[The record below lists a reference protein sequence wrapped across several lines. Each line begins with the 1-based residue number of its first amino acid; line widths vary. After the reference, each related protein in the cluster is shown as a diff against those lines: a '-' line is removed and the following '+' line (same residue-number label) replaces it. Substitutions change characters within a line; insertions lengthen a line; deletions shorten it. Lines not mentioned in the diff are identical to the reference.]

1 MIKINTLLQKLD
13 DALGKVEPESFLKPI
28 VSEIEE
34 YQKNIRQIQA
44 QFTDTPQFNE
54 TKAYPQFLSCGLL
67 EIKGKNG
74 ANTDFCL
81 PKVYP
86 FPPKSLY
93 IEHEKDGQFLR
104 EMLMRL
110 LSSAPLVQLEVILV
124 DALSL
129 GGIFNLARRLLDKG
143 NDFIY
148 QQRILTESSEI
159 EEALKHL
166 YEYLKVNLQ
175 EKLAGYKDFAHY
187 NNEIKEDK
195 LPLKALFLS
204 GVDALSSN
212 ALYYLE
218 KIMRFGSKNGVLSF
232 VNLESEKNNKS
243 AQDLKRYAEFFKD
256 RTGFERLK
264 YLNVEVINDHGIQS
278 KHMQDFATK
287 IKAYYKQKKQVK
299 RELKDLQ
306 REQDFWTK
314 SSQFRVS
321 VPVGWDI
328 NHKEV
333 CFEIGEVQNHTLIC
347 GRSGSGKSNFLHVLI
362 QNLAFYY
369 VPNEVQLFLLD
380 YKEGVE
386 FNAYTN
392 PTILEH
398 ARLVSV
404 ESSVGFGVGFLS
416 WLDKE
421 MKKRGDLFKQ
431 VKQFNVKDLSDYRK
445 HGEMP
450 RLIVVIDEFQVLFS
464 DSTTKEKERVEA
476 YLTTILKKG
485 RSYGVHLILATQTMR
500 GADINK
506 SLMAQIAN
514 RIALAMDAQDSSSI
528 LSDDV
533 ACELTP
539 PTEGIFNNNGGHQK
553 YHTKMSIPKAPDDF
567 KPFIK
572 KIHKEFNQRNL
583 TPIEHKIYN
592 GETPLKM
599 PNTLKANEMR
609 LHLGKE
615 VDYEQKDLIVEFE
628 SNESHLLVVSQ
639 DLNARIALMK
649 LFAQNFKTANKELLF
664 YNAEKRLV
672 RELDE
677 LKKHHITPMQSPLM
691 SVLDTAMNPNSVLM
705 IDNLNEAKELH
716 DKIGVEKLRSFLEK
730 ATDNE
735 QYCIIF
741 AHDLRQIKTNYNLDK
756 LKELLNNHFKQCL
769 AFECNKEN
777 LEAIRKDLPSLKNK
791 LNALFVELSKDS
803 HTEFR
808 PFSL

>member
-1 MIKINTLLQKLD
+1 METIPTNSELNWEF
-13 DALGKVEPESFLKPI
+13 VEPLNEKALSGL
-28 VSEIEE
+28 E
-34 YQKNIRQIQA
+34 YQLKMGLSDAFKDFVKRSNYGFSQWRS
-44 QFTDTPQFNE
+44 FMVGNKSYTFKHVLNFNLE
-54 TKAYPQFLSCGLL
+54 GKGLL
-67 EIKGKNG
+67 IDFMQSLKEWLEPEEIIF
-74 ANTDFCL
+74 AN
-81 PKVYP
+81 
-86 FPPKSLY
+86 
-93 IEHEKDGQFLR
+93 DGYGGYY
-104 EMLMRL
+104 L
-110 LSSAPLVQLEVILV
+110 LNTASDVV
-124 DALSL
+124 
-129 GGIFNLARRLLDKG
+129 
-143 NDFIY
+143 
-148 QQRILTESSEI
+148 
-159 EEALKHL
+159 
-166 YEYLKVNLQ
+166 
-175 EKLAGYKDFAHY
+175 
-187 NNEIKEDK
+187 
-195 LPLKALFLS
+195 LFL
-204 GVDALSSN
+204 DTDD
-212 ALYYLE
+212 
-218 KIMRFGSKNGVLSF
+218 GSKHALL
-232 VNLESEKNNKS
+232 NLKMF
-243 AQDLKRYAEFFKD
+243 L
-256 RTGFERLK
+256 
-264 YLNVEVINDHGIQS
+264 I
-278 KHMQDFATK
+278 
-287 IKAYYKQKKQVK
+287 K

-333 CFEIGEVQNHTLIC
+333 CFEIGGAQNHTLIC

-362 QNLAFYY
+362 QNLTFYY
-369 VPNEVQLFLLD
+369 APNEAQLFLLD

-404 ESSVGFGVGFLS
+404 ASSVGFGVGFLS

-421 MKKRGDLFKQ
+421 MKKRGELF
-431 VKQFNVKDLSDYRK
+431 KQFNVKDLSDYRK

-476 YLTTILKKG
+476 YLTNILKKG

-514 RIALAMDAQDSSSI
+514 RIALLMDAEDSESV

-533 ACELTP
+533 ACELVRP
-539 PTEGIFNNNGGHQK
+539 EGIFNNNGGHQK

-572 KIHKEFNQRNL
+572 KIHRDFNQRNL
-583 TPIEHKIYN
+583 VPIEHKIYN
-592 GETPLKM
+592 GETALEM
-599 PNTLKANEMR
+599 PNILKANEIR

-615 VDYEQKDLIVEFE
+615 VDYEQKDLIVGFE

-677 LKKHHITPMQSPLM
+677 LKKHHITPMRSPLM

-716 DKIGVEKLRSFLEK
+716 DKIGVEKLKSFLEK

-735 QYCIIF
+735 
-741 AHDLRQIKTNYNLDK
+741 
-756 LKELLNNHFKQCL
+756 
-769 AFECNKEN
+769 
-777 LEAIRKDLPSLKNK
+777 
-791 LNALFVELSKDS
+791 
-803 HTEFR
+803 
-808 PFSL
+808 